1 MSKQNLDKS
10 VEVCKSDR
18 KMIGQSDQKRG
29 VLRNANFARF
39 DQEPKKVENQANFA
53 TTVDIDTNQ

>member
-1 MSKQNLDKS
+1 MDKS

-29 VLRNANFARF
+29 VLKNANFARF

>member
-1 MSKQNLDKS
+1 MDKS

-29 VLRNANFARF
+29 VLKNANFARF
-39 DQEPKKVENQANFA
+39 DQEPKTKENQANFA
-53 TTVDIDTNQ
+53 TTVNIDTNQ